1 MQNGDFRPFGARV
14 SLFQSDALQP
24 SPAAETGRSS
34 PTAAKW
40 RGCVRPAPIRPLNSG
55 ERQFEPE
62 MAGSAEAAVEPVS
75 GEGGVKGG
83 EWGEFT
89 FFVFSRR
96 TQRPERAL
104 SDVILRE

>member
-1 MQNGDFRPFGARV
+1 MAKRAQLAAWGGTSGDW
-14 SLFQSDALQP
+14 
-24 SPAAETGRSS
+24 E
-34 PTAAKW
+34 
-40 RGCVRPAPIRPLNSG
+40 LNNG
-55 ERQFEPE
+55 ERQFEQE
-62 MAGSAEAAVEPVS
+62 MAGSAEATVEPVS

>member
-1 MQNGDFRPFGARV
+1 MPNGDFRPFGAESRCPERCV
-14 SLFQSDALQP
+14 VCKARQRRRENRWQSGQTGPLG
-24 SPAAETGRSS
+24 AASGNSQ
-34 PTAAKW
+34 
-40 RGCVRPAPIRPLNSG
+40 LNNG
-55 ERQFEPE
+55 ERQFEQE